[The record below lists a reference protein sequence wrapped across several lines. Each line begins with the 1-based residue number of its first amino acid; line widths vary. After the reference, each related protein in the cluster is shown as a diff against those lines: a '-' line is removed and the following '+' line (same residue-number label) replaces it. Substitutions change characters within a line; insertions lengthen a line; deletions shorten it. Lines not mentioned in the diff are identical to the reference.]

1 MSGKNIKTK
10 VLPQYFK
17 SEVYKL
23 EWGPGRKLGVRK
35 LFALSAGVVVSF
47 DTDSD
52 EGDCLQI
59 ITW

>member
-1 MSGKNIKTK
+1 M
-10 VLPQYFK
+10 
-17 SEVYKL
+17 
-23 EWGPGRKLGVRK
+23 EWGPGRKLGSRK

-59 ITW
+59 ITL